1 VVPAATLHSGAIEI
15 VSRPR
20 DARVLLDG
28 NVVGL
33 APLSIPDVPEGLHEV
48 RVELDGFSPWV
59 GSVRVKGGS
68 RARVGASLRP

>member
-1 VVPAATLHSGAIEI
+1 M
-15 VSRPR
+15 
-20 DARVLLDG
+20 LDG

>member
-1 VVPAATLHSGAIEI
+1 VAPTTALGGAIEI

-20 DARVLLDG
+20 DAKVFLDG
-28 NVVGL
+28 SFVGQ
-33 APLSIPDVPEGLHEV
+33 APLSIPDVSEGMHQV

-68 RARVGASLRP
+68 RARVGASLEHE